1 MQGDRGGVP
10 VTSDSLLI
18 VSTARE
24 LGRQEWFIW
33 LCRGY
38 SAPLRLFVLNIP
50 NISILYRR
58 KVWYRDVIKTVLEIE
73 TFLLSQM
80 MDEFSMPT
88 AVIGVPDST
97 LL

>member
-1 MQGDRGGVP
+1 M
-10 VTSDSLLI
+10 TSESLLI

-50 NISILYRR
+50 NISVLYRR
-58 KVWYRDVIKTVLEIE
+58 RGWYPDVIKTVLEIE

-80 MDEFSMPT
+80 TDGFLMPI